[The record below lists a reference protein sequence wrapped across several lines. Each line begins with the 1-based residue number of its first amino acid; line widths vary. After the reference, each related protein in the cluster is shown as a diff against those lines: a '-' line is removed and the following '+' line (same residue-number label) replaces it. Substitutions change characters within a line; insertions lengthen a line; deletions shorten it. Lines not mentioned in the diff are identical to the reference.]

1 MALLSSPTFRT
12 PPLPHLPPSD
22 PLRAPLGQVLSLR
35 NQTLVNRTGEKGD
48 AMPADLV
55 AKVLAGN
62 ADRPRAGW
70 FEDIPLKELPLLS
83 GGRRWHRESRGHRT
97 KADTPVLL
105 TGRWWGQ
112 GVH

>member
-1 MALLSSPTFRT
+1 MNGA
-12 PPLPHLPPSD
+12 
-22 PLRAPLGQVLSLR
+22 
-35 NQTLVNRTGEKGD
+35 GEQGD

-70 FEDIPLKELPLLS
+70 FEDIPLKKLPLLRGS
-83 GGRRWHRESRGHRT
+83 SRWHREGSRHRT

-105 TGRWWGQ
+105 TLRR
-112 GVH
+112 

>member
-1 MALLSSPTFRT
+1 
-12 PPLPHLPPSD
+12 
-22 PLRAPLGQVLSLR
+22 VLSLG
-35 NQTLVNRTGEKGD
+35 NQTLMNGAGEKGD

-55 AKVLAGN
+55 AKVLAGD
-62 ADRPRAGW
+62 ADRALAGW

-105 TGRWWGQ
+105 TLRR
-112 GVH
+112 